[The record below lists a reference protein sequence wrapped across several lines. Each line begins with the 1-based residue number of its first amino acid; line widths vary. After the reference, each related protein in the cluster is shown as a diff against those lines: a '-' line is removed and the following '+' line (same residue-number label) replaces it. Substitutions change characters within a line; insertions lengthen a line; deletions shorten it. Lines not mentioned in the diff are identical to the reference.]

1 MPAQIIDGSALA
13 EKIKQ
18 EVTAKVE
25 QFTLRGKGV
34 HLTAILVGSTPAGEL
49 YAQRQGQACKAVGIN
64 YQLLTLPADITQ
76 RDLKLEIRRLNGD
89 PSVTGIMMHLP
100 LPPHLDR
107 ARLQYE
113 IDVVK
118 DVEGVNPANIGY
130 VVYGHTLIAPCTALS
145 VIELIKSTGVPL
157 CGAEAVVVGASE
169 IAGKPIALL
178 LAEQMSTVT
187 LCHVATRDVQS
198 HTRRADIVVVA
209 VGKPGLLGADHI
221 RDGAIVID
229 VGINRVTLPD
239 GTKKTVGDV
248 DFDAVRP
255 KAGYITPVPGGVGP
269 MTVAMLL
276 RNTLRSAEILH
287 NSTYS
292 PLSHGIFFP
301 DSPDHFRI
309 LSQRLI

>member
-25 QFTLRGKGV
+25 QFTLRGKAV
-34 HLTAILVGSTPAGEL
+34 HLTAILVGSTHAGEL
-49 YAQRQGQACKAVGIN
+49 YAQRQGEACKTVGIN

-76 RDLKLEIRRLNGD
+76 RDLKRDIRRLNAD

-145 VIELIKSTGVPL
+145 VIELIKSTGVNL
-157 CGAEAVVVGASE
+157 QGAEAVVVGASE

-178 LAEQMSTVT
+178 LAEQMATVT
-187 LCHVATRDVQS
+187 LCHVATRDIQS
-198 HTRRADIVVVA
+198 HTRQADIVVVA

-221 RDGAIVID
+221 RSGAIVID

-255 KAGYITPVPGGVGP
+255 KAGFITPVPGGVGP

-287 NSTYS
+287 NST
-292 PLSHGIFFP
+292 
-301 DSPDHFRI
+301 
-309 LSQRLI
+309 

>member
-1 MPAQIIDGSALA
+1 MSAQIIDGSALA
-13 EKIKQ
+13 ERIKK
-18 EVTAKVE
+18 EVAAKVAH
-25 QFTLRGKGV
+25 FASHGKAV
-34 HLTAILVGSTPAGEL
+34 HLTAILVGSTAAGEL
-49 YAQRQGQACKAVGIN
+49 YAQRQGEACKAVGVN
-64 YQLLTLPADITQ
+64 YQLLKLPQEITQ
-76 RDLKLEIRRLNGD
+76 RELKLEIRRLNAD

-145 VIELIKSTGVPL
+145 VIELLKSTGVTL
-157 CGAEAVVVGASE
+157 SGAEAVVVGASE

-178 LAEQMSTVT
+178 LAEQMATVT
-187 LCHVATRDVQS
+187 LCHVATRDLLA
-198 HTRRADIVVVA
+198 HTRRAEILVVA
-209 VGKPGLLGADHI
+209 VGRPGLIGADHV
-221 RDGAIVID
+221 RDGAVVID

-248 DFDAVRP
+248 DFDAVRA
-255 KAGYITPVPGGVGP
+255 KAAHITPVPGGVGP

-276 RNTLRSAEILH
+276 QNTLRSAEILH
-287 NSTYS
+287 NV
-292 PLSHGIFFP
+292 P
-301 DSPDHFRI
+301 
-309 LSQRLI
+309 